1 MIDRRLPGG
10 ENGESRRGDLAVV
23 LTGGGARAAYQ
34 VGVLRAIARHFPA
47 LTIQVVTG
55 VSAGAINAVYLC
67 SRDASFARI
76 VDDLAGHWDGLRTD
90 DIFRSDSPSMRRMA
104 ARWALRLTSGGSK
117 KLPDVK
123 GLVDTAP
130 LEGVL
135 RGMLCAGGNEIIGLR
150 EKLARGGL
158 KAVAVTTVSYT
169 TGQTFT
175 WVMGRG
181 IELWERPNRRSVHA
195 RITIDHI
202 MASSALPLIFP
213 AVKLGDAWHGDG
225 GIRLAAPL
233 SPALHLGARRVL
245 AMTTRYQQTFEEA
258 DLPKAPGYP
267 PPIQIAGMLMNAIF
281 LDVIDQDAYRL
292 ERLNALLRKLP
303 EEQRDG
309 LREIDLLVLR
319 PSVDLGQLAAEY
331 EPKVPPSLRFLLRG
345 LGAQETSSADFLSLL
360 LFEREYLHRLMEIGE
375 KDGEAR
381 MEEIAAL
388 LDESAERPPLAS
400 PASATL
406 AAD

>member
-1 MIDRRLPGG
+1 MMERRSGDPA
-10 ENGESRRGDLAVV
+10 NGESPRGDLAVV

-34 VGVLRAIARHFPA
+34 VGVLRAIARHFPE
-47 LTIQVVTG
+47 LTIQIVTG

-67 SRDASFARI
+67 SRDAPFAA
-76 VDDLAGHWDGLRTD
+76 VVEDLADHWDRLRTED
-90 DIFRSDSPSMRRMA
+90 VFRSDSPSMGSMA
-104 ARWALRLTSGGSK
+104 ARWALRLASGGSK
-117 KLPDVK
+117 LRPHTE

-135 RGMLCAGGNEIIGLR
+135 RGMLCGGANEITGLHENLSKGR
-150 EKLARGGL
+150 L
-158 KAVAVTTVSYT
+158 KALAVTTVNYT

-202 MASSALPLIFP
+202 MASSALPLVFP

-233 SPALHLGARRVL
+233 SPALHLGASRVL

-258 DLPKAPGYP
+258 DLPKAVGYP
-267 PPIQIAGMLMNAIF
+267 PPIQIAGMLMSAIF
-281 LDVIDQDAYRL
+281 LDVIDQDAHRL
-292 ERLNALLRKLP
+292 ERLNMLLRKLP
-303 EEQRDG
+303 EED
-309 LREIDLLVLR
+309 REGMREVDLLVLR
-319 PSVDLGQLAAEY
+319 PSVDLGRLAADY
-331 EPKVPPSLRFLLRG
+331 EPKIPSSLRFLLRG

-375 KDGEAR
+375 ADAEAR
-381 MEEIAAL
+381 MDEIAAL
-388 LDESAERPPLAS
+388 LDDSAEA
-400 PASATL
+400 PARVAR
-406 AAD
+406 